1 MNTLATV
8 SSFLGT
14 AWFMGL
20 VAVAGFVAGM
30 CFKNWFMK
38 LINRD

>member
-1 MNTLATV
+1 MIIASV

-20 VAVAGFVAGM
+20 VAVGGFVAGM
-30 CFKNWFMK
+30 CFKDRFMK
-38 LINRD
+38 MISRGK